1 MFSVVP
7 ELAGSSGAWKHELK
21 FMSQTLTSP
30 ERPVSGH
37 TARRQATHRKLLDAG
52 TELFAERSPAEVTS
66 TAIARR
72 AGVAT
77 GTFYLHFDDKHALFD
92 VLVDEALDEIRAQFH
107 PDHLAPRT
115 ESDRRTEIDGMV
127 AVVERRRDLVRAV
140 FDRGE
145 NSGYAE
151 RIQDQIASRLEPTY
165 ERRFRERGVT
175 LHAGAAAQARAAVLV
190 RVIAWWA
197 DDPTRAG
204 RDEVVDLLLELDPL
218 RLAGAV
224 TPADTSSPT
233 TDRTDLDQEQRT

>member
-1 MFSVVP
+1 M
-7 ELAGSSGAWKHELK
+7 
-21 FMSQTLTSP
+21 LTT

-37 TARRQATHRKLLDAG
+37 TARRLETRRKLLAAG
-52 TELFAERSPAEVTS
+52 MELFADRGTAAVTS
-66 TAIARR
+66 TAIARQ

-77 GTFYLHFDDKHALFD
+77 GTFYLHFDDKHELFD
-92 VLVDEALDEIRAQFH
+92 VLVEEALDEIRAQFH
-107 PDHLAPRT
+107 PDHLAPRS
-115 ESDRRTEIDGMV
+115 ESDRRSEIDGMV

-165 ERRFRERGVT
+165 EHLFRERGLT

-197 DDPTRAG
+197 DDPSRAG
-204 RDEVVDLLLELDPL
+204 REEIVDLLLELDPL
-218 RLAGAV
+218 RLAGGFA
-224 TPADTSSPT
+224 PADQHPPAI
-233 TDRTDLDQEQRT
+233 DRSDLDQEHRP